1 VIHKILELRFEII
14 INMSFQKN
22 TNPGE
27 KFLFK
32 IRPRFISTMTAQV
45 LRIIILLLLLYFF
58 SAIIG
63 FATVI
68 QGTSTDLINIPF
80 VQWTTYVL
88 ILIIALIFLLIIW
101 NMLSWRSTCY
111 ILTNQRV
118 MIKSGVL
125 SKKNIYMHY
134 DKMQD
139 IIVSQGIIQRISNS
153 GNIEIFGGRDRT
165 SLILKDIPDP
175 DDVEDMINQKIE
187 SHESETGKIQGSR
200 REHP

>member
-1 VIHKILELRFEII
+1 
-14 INMSFQKN
+14 MSVRKN
-22 TNPGE
+22 TPHE
-27 KFLFK
+27 ERFLFK
-32 IRPRFISTMTAQV
+32 IRPKFISTMTAQV

-58 SAIIG
+58 SAIII

-80 VQWTTYVL
+80 VQWTTYIL
-88 ILIIALIFLLIIW
+88 ILIIALIFSLIVW
-101 NMLSWRSTCY
+101 NILSWRSTCY

-125 SKKNIYMHY
+125 SKKNIYIHY

-153 GNIEIFGGRDRT
+153 GNIKIFGGRDRT

-175 DDVEDMINQKIE
+175 DEVENMINQKIE
-187 SHESETGKIQGSR
+187 SHESETGKIQGGK
-200 REHP
+200 REYK

>member
-1 VIHKILELRFEII
+1 
-14 INMSFQKN
+14 MSFQKN

-187 SHESETGKIQGSR
+187 SHESETGKFKVAEENTR
-200 REHP
+200 N

>member
-1 VIHKILELRFEII
+1 
-14 INMSFQKN
+14 MSFQKN

>member
-1 VIHKILELRFEII
+1 
-14 INMSFQKN
+14 MSFQKN

-187 SHESETGKIQGSR
+187 SHESEKGKIQGSR